1 MKYWL
6 LKSEPDAWS
15 WNNQVKEGA
24 SMWDGVRNYQARN
37 NLKEMKKN
45 DLCFFYHS
53 VTERSIVGIVKV
65 VKEFYPDP
73 TDKTG
78 RFVVV
83 DVKATRKLK
92 NPVSLDQIKEN
103 SRLQDIALVK
113 QSRLSV
119 MPITKSEWKEILK
132 ISKKEALLK
141 ASENKV
147 RLGGYSNF
155 SFREL
160 ACEVGIKSASVHY
173 HFATKADL
181 GAELAHQYT
190 NSFLAALGEPS
201 ELKASGKNPIDVYNQ
216 LMDEL
221 VGFNKDLLDKDRL
234 IVRTKIDTA
243 SEDVDERWSSFP
255 EEFIDISSVSNQGLN
270 TLKDKLVSFLSAS

>member
-15 WNNQVKEGA
+15 WDNQVKESA

-65 VKEFYPDP
+65 VKEYYPDP

-83 DVKATRKLK
+83 DVKATKKLK

-103 SRLQDIALVK
+103 SKLKDIALVK

-119 MPITKSEWKEILK
+119 MPLKKTEWEIIIK
-132 ISKKEALLK
+132 M
-141 ASENKV
+141 
-147 RLGGYSNF
+147 SN
-155 SFREL
+155 
-160 ACEVGIKSASVHY
+160 
-173 HFATKADL
+173 
-181 GAELAHQYT
+181 
-190 NSFLAALGEPS
+190 
-201 ELKASGKNPIDVYNQ
+201 
-216 LMDEL
+216 
-221 VGFNKDLLDKDRL
+221 
-234 IVRTKIDTA
+234 
-243 SEDVDERWSSFP
+243 
-255 EEFIDISSVSNQGLN
+255 
-270 TLKDKLVSFLSAS
+270 

>member
-6 LKSEPDAWS
+6 LKSEPDTWS
-15 WNNQVKEGA
+15 WDNQVKEGA

-65 VKEFYPDP
+65 VKEYYPDP

-83 DVKATRKLK
+83 DVKATKKLK
-92 NPVSLDQIKEN
+92 NSVSLDQIKEN

-119 MPITKSEWKEILK
+119 MPLKKTEWDIIIKM
-132 ISKKEALLK
+132 
-141 ASENKV
+141 
-147 RLGGYSNF
+147 SN
-155 SFREL
+155 
-160 ACEVGIKSASVHY
+160 
-173 HFATKADL
+173 
-181 GAELAHQYT
+181 
-190 NSFLAALGEPS
+190 
-201 ELKASGKNPIDVYNQ
+201 
-216 LMDEL
+216 
-221 VGFNKDLLDKDRL
+221 
-234 IVRTKIDTA
+234 
-243 SEDVDERWSSFP
+243 
-255 EEFIDISSVSNQGLN
+255 
-270 TLKDKLVSFLSAS
+270 

>member
-1 MKYWL
+1 MNINYWL

-15 WNNQVKEGA
+15 WDNQVKEGA

-65 VKEFYPDP
+65 VKEYYPDP

-103 SRLQDIALVK
+103 NRLQDIALVK

-119 MPITKSEWKEILK
+119 MPLKKTEWDIIIKM
-132 ISKKEALLK
+132 
-141 ASENKV
+141 
-147 RLGGYSNF
+147 SN
-155 SFREL
+155 
-160 ACEVGIKSASVHY
+160 
-173 HFATKADL
+173 
-181 GAELAHQYT
+181 
-190 NSFLAALGEPS
+190 
-201 ELKASGKNPIDVYNQ
+201 
-216 LMDEL
+216 
-221 VGFNKDLLDKDRL
+221 
-234 IVRTKIDTA
+234 
-243 SEDVDERWSSFP
+243 
-255 EEFIDISSVSNQGLN
+255 
-270 TLKDKLVSFLSAS
+270 